1 MKKLLLPLIIMLLV
15 LAACGNQGEKNNKAE
30 TKSYKMDDGKTVDI
44 PKDPKRIAV
53 VAPTYAG
60 GLKKLGANIVA
71 VNQQVDQSKVLKDK
85 FKGVTKIGDGDIEKV
100 AKEKPDL
107 IIVYSTDKDIKKYQK
122 VAPTVVVD
130 YNKHKYLE

>member
-1 MKKLLLPLIIMLLV
+1 M
-15 LAACGNQGEKNNKAE
+15 
-30 TKSYKMDDGKTVDI
+30 SD
-44 PKDPKRIAV
+44 
-53 VAPTYAG
+53 

-107 IIVYSTDKDIKKYQK
+107 IIVYSTDKDIKNIKK
-122 VAPTVVVD
+122 
-130 YNKHKYLE
+130 

>member
-15 LAACGNQGEKNNKAE
+15 LAACGNQGEKNNNAE

-60 GLKKLGANIVA
+60 GLKNRCKHCSCKSTSRSK
-71 VNQQVDQSKVLKDK
+71 QS
-85 FKGVTKIGDGDIEKV
+85 
-100 AKEKPDL
+100 
-107 IIVYSTDKDIKKYQK
+107 IKR
-122 VAPTVVVD
+122 
-130 YNKHKYLE
+130 